1 MAIFFPAL
9 DSILGFLLVLGSP
22 GIGYV
27 VLRCVVVSSKHWL
40 GWKRFLAGSMVGFS
54 WSGMIFWIVLPLA
67 QTNVKMS
74 VLVEYFAYAGAGL
87 FALTA
92 LASLTNRLILA
103 RVLANYFPVSMVNS
117 SGGNV
122 SYPNP
127 QTITTA
133 KKQNMIYKPAQLRAS
148 NSQQTPVFEEPTLE
162 NDVLSLLKEE
172 NFEGKR
178 EKKRKISS
186 EDDGLLANEPDEDD
200 SSTNTSK
207 RSPMQDMGEFAGFE
221 DTLAQLKRDLKD
233 FNENVARPAKRRNHP
248 NEKTRQNV

>member
-1 MAIFFPAL
+1 MAVFFPAL

-22 GIGYV
+22 GVGYV
-27 VLRCVVVSSKHWL
+27 VLRCVVMSSQYWL
-40 GWKRFLAGSMVGFS
+40 GWKRFLAASMVGFS

-67 QTNVKMS
+67 QTNVKMH

-92 LASLTNRLILA
+92 LASLTNRLIFA
-103 RVLANYFPVSMVNS
+103 RVLAQYFPATIVSMN
-117 SGGNV
+117 GGNG
-122 SYPNP
+122 SHSNP
-127 QTITTA
+127 SIIPSA
-133 KKQNMIYKPAQLRAS
+133 KKQTMIYKPSQLRAS
-148 NSQQTPVFEEPTLE
+148 NAQQSPAYEEPTLE

-172 NFEGKR
+172 NFEGKK

-186 EDDGLLANEPDEDD
+186 EDEELLANEPDEDEE
-200 SSTNTSK
+200 SSHTRK

-233 FNENVARPAKRRNHP
+233 FNENVAHPAPRRNRSR
-248 NEKTRQNV
+248 ETTRQNV